1 MYPIPYLRFF
11 DDLEKKRT
19 KAMDARNASEEKAL
33 EGFRSARKKSN
44 LLGLW
49 VLPYVSLL
57 SARKHGCVRFNR
69 QHLKNIPGNHFLVC
83 SYLRYQINLHISPL
97 RFKFSPRGRRL

>member
-1 MYPIPYLRFF
+1 MFLLPFTSPVPYKRFF

-49 VLPYVSLL
+49 ILPYVSLL
-57 SARKHGCVRFNR
+57 STRKH
-69 QHLKNIPGNHFLVC
+69 
-83 SYLRYQINLHISPL
+83 
-97 RFKFSPRGRRL
+97 

>member
-1 MYPIPYLRFF
+1 MFLLPFTFPAPYKRFF

-49 VLPYVSLL
+49 ILPYVSLL
-57 SARKHGCVRFNR
+57 STRKH
-69 QHLKNIPGNHFLVC
+69 
-83 SYLRYQINLHISPL
+83 
-97 RFKFSPRGRRL
+97 

>member
-49 VLPYVSLL
+49 ILPYVSLL
-57 SARKHGCVRFNR
+57 SARKH
-69 QHLKNIPGNHFLVC
+69 
-83 SYLRYQINLHISPL
+83 
-97 RFKFSPRGRRL
+97 